1 MRAYTNNVLCD
12 CNNCVLEKKRNSQL
26 KTGLT
31 SVPIPLTYPQAVL
44 PNECA
49 CTITTLLLFTAQ
61 YIQQHVYLG
70 SQFLIQ
76 IPVGLL
82 GTRVRKVEA
91 VALLR
96 QNLVTCR
103 ALSSCRSDATSRS
116 LTETW
121 DLSSAAA
128 DSAAAWRST
137 RTGEELR
144 SCSLQ
149 NSTAQLAYHA
159 LRLFLPQVLSL
170 RLKRRYLLRTRDR
183 ASEKTTSDSKCMYMY
198 CSIPNKHPW
207 EL

>member
-1 MRAYTNNVLCD
+1 M
-12 CNNCVLEKKRNSQL
+12 
-26 KTGLT
+26 
-31 SVPIPLTYPQAVL
+31 
-44 PNECA
+44 
-49 CTITTLLLFTAQ
+49 
-61 YIQQHVYLG
+61 YLG
-70 SQFLIQ
+70 SQFIIQ

-121 DLSSAAA
+121 DLSSAAT
-128 DSAAAWRST
+128 DSATAWRST

-159 LRLFLPQVLSL
+159 LRTFLPQVLSL

-183 ASEKTTSDSKCMYMY
+183 ASERPRITSDSKCMY
-198 CSIPNKHPW
+198 CDVPSKHPW
-207 EL
+207 ALGNHVPKSGLGTYTVKPFVHITYILYTCKPYVQQILGVGAYTEKTSVLLTYIRKCEP